1 VAELVRAIGGGIAV
15 TVEIALLAAL
25 GSLLLGVLVTAL
37 RICPVPAL
45 RWPATAY
52 VVGFRSIPLAVVCFL
67 AAFGLPAVGL
77 PLLGSG
83 LSYPRLFVLALV
95 VYTGAFVSDAIIAG
109 LDTVPRGHA
118 EQAHVLGATAGQR
131 ARYVIVPQT
140 WRPAVVK
147 VGRVLITLI
156 KNSALAGSF
165 GVVGDLSQT
174 VDGLA
179 GAYPGS
185 IIATLV
191 GVAAAYLIM
200 TMPLTM
206 MLDRVERGLGGAEA
220 GSARPEPAR
229 TGRAANLMVTAALI
243 VLAYV
248 CVYRPLARAGQFS
261 ARLWAPMT
269 DPGDPTF
276 ALFWGRIGAG
286 LQSTLGAAALTIIA
300 SLLGGTALVMLQVVL
315 DDRRRALGVAVR
327 LSMNVLRGLPVVITI
342 LIVSRGLPALG
353 MPLADP
359 LWYLV
364 VGLTLHNLVAVA
376 EIIRSGLHALP
387 ESHREAAYLMG
398 AGPVRTARTILLPQA
413 LPIVLPAL
421 TSRLIVVLMDT
432 SLAFVVGYEELLAVA
447 RQANSELQAP
457 IQVYLTVAL
466 IYLAL
471 NVVLA
476 AFIRRP
482 SRLA

>member
-1 VAELVRAIGGGIAV
+1 MAELVRAIGGGMAV
-15 TVEIALLAAL
+15 TIEICLLAAL
-25 GSLLLGVLVTAL
+25 GSVLLGVLVTVL

-45 RWPATAY
+45 RWPAAAY

-67 AAFGLPAVGL
+67 AAFGLPA
-77 PLLGSG
+77 LGWSG
-83 LSYPRLFVLALV
+83 LTYPRMFGLALV
-95 VYTGAFVSDAIIAG
+95 GYTGAFVSDAIIAG
-109 LDTVPRGHA
+109 LGAMPRGHA
-118 EQAHVLGATAGQR
+118 EQAHVLGATSAQR
-131 ARYVIVPQT
+131 ARYVIAPQT
-140 WRPAVVK
+140 WRPTVVS

-191 GVAAAYLIM
+191 GISAAYLIL

-206 MLDRVERGLGGAEA
+206 VLDRMERGLGGAEA
-220 GSARPEPAR
+220 GAARPVSDRPR
-229 TGRAANLMVTAALI
+229 RAVNLTVAAAL
-243 VLAYV
+243 VAVAYLG
-248 CVYRPLARAGQFS
+248 VYRPLAQAGQLS

-286 LQSTLGAAALTIIA
+286 LQATLGAAALTIIA
-300 SLLGGTALVMLQVVL
+300 SLLGGTALVVLQVVL
-315 DDRRRALGVAVR
+315 DEHRARAARGLAVATRLG
-327 LSMNVLRGLPVVITI
+327 MNVLRGLPVVITI

-353 MPLADP
+353 LPLADP

-376 EIIRSGLHALP
+376 EIIRDGLRELP
-387 ESHREAAYLMG
+387 LSHREAAYLMG
-398 AGPVRTARTILLPQA
+398 AGPVQTVRTILLPQA
-413 LPIVLPAL
+413 VPIVLPAL

-432 SLAFVVGYEELLAVA
+432 SLAFIVGYEELLAVA
-447 RQANSELQAP
+447 RQANSDLQAP

-476 AFIRRP
+476 ALIRHP
-482 SRLA
+482 KRL